1 MTTEK
6 NYSTFEIWFLAS
18 RPKTLFAAFVP
29 VIVGASLAY
38 AEGKI
43 NFIASLV
50 ALLCSILFQVGANF
64 TNDLYDFLKGADTEK
79 RVGPLR
85 VLNAGLVS
93 PGQMK
98 AVIFFNFGLAFLLGL
113 YLVYIGG
120 NFILIVGLL
129 SIIASLAYTAGPY
142 PLAYHGLGEIFVFLF
157 FGFVGTVGTFFV
169 NTKEMSVI
177 SFIAAIPVG
186 ALITNI
192 LVVNNYRDIEQDK
205 AAGKNTLAVKFG
217 KSFSRYEYLIL
228 LFSSFL
234 VPLLM
239 FINYNFRIWIFLPY
253 ITLPLAYKL
262 MLSIFQKNGS
272 QLNATLELTAKFSAL
287 YGFLLSLGLI
297 L

>member
-1 MTTEK
+1 MAEK
-6 NYSTFEIWFLAS
+6 KYSTFEIWFLAS

-38 AEGKI
+38 AEGKL
-43 NFIASLV
+43 NFTASVV

-79 RVGPLR
+79 RIGPLR
-85 VLNAGLVS
+85 VLNAGLVT
-93 PGQMK
+93 PLQMK
-98 AVIFFNFGLAFLLGL
+98 IVIFFNFGLAFLLGL

-120 NFILIVGLL
+120 NFILVIGLL

-157 FGFVGTVGTFFV
+157 FGFVGTVGTFFI
-169 NTKEMSVI
+169 NTKEI
-177 SFIAAIPVG
+177 SAIAFVAAIPVG

-217 KSFSRYEYLIL
+217 KSFSRYEYLML

-234 VPLLM
+234 VPLLI
-239 FINYNFRIWIFLPY
+239 FVNYDFRIWIFLPY
-253 ITLPLAYKL
+253 VTFPLAYKL
-262 MLSIFQKNGS
+262 ILSIFQKKGS

-287 YGFLLSLGLI
+287 YGFLFSLGFI

>member
-1 MTTEK
+1 MTDK
-6 NYSTFEIWFLAS
+6 KYSTFEIWFLAS

-29 VIVGASLAY
+29 VIVGASLAF
-38 AEGKI
+38 AEGKL
-43 NFIASLV
+43 NFTASIV
-50 ALLCSILFQVGANF
+50 ALFCSNLFQVGANF

-79 RVGPLR
+79 RIGPLR
-85 VLNAGLVS
+85 VLNAGLVT
-93 PGQMK
+93 PLQMK
-98 AVIFFNFGLAFLLGL
+98 IVIIFNFGLAFLLGL

-120 NFILIVGLL
+120 NFILIIGLL

-157 FGFVGTVGTFFV
+157 FGFIGTVGTFFV
-169 NTKEMSVI
+169 NTKELSAI
-177 SFIAAIPVG
+177 AFIAAIPVG

-205 AAGKNTLAVKFG
+205 VAGKNTLAVKFG
-217 KSFSRYEYLIL
+217 KSFSRYEYLML

-234 VPLLM
+234 VPLL
-239 FINYNFRIWIFLPY
+239 IYVNYDFRIWIFLPY

-262 MLSIFQKNGS
+262 MLSIFQKNGA
-272 QLNATLELTAKFSAL
+272 QLNSTLELTAKFSAL
-287 YGFLLSLGLI
+287 YGFLLSLGFI

>member
-1 MTTEK
+1 MTEK
-6 NYSTFEIWFLAS
+6 KYSIFEIWFLAS

-29 VIVGASLAY
+29 VIVGASLAF
-38 AEGKI
+38 AEGKL
-43 NFIASLV
+43 NLTASIV
-50 ALLCSILFQVGANF
+50 ALFCSILFQVGANF
-64 TNDLYDFLKGADTEK
+64 TNDLYDFLKGADTKK
-79 RVGPLR
+79 RIGPLR
-85 VLNAGLVS
+85 VLNAGLVT
-93 PGQMK
+93 PLQMK
-98 AVIFFNFGLAFLLGL
+98 MVIGINFGLAFLLGL
-113 YLVYIGG
+113 YLVYTAG
-120 NFILIVGLL
+120 NFILVIGLL

-169 NTKEMSVI
+169 NTKEITAIAFV
-177 SFIAAIPVG
+177 AAIPVG

-217 KSFSRYEYLIL
+217 QGFSRYEYLIL

-234 VPLLM
+234 VPLLI
-239 FINYNFRIWIFLPY
+239 FVNYDFRMWIFLPY

-262 MLSIFQKNGS
+262 MLSILQENGA
-272 QLNATLELTAKFSAL
+272 QLNSTLELTAKFSAL
-287 YGFLLSLGLI
+287 YGLLFSLGFI

>member
-1 MTTEK
+1 MAEK
-6 NYSTFEIWFLAS
+6 KYSTFEIWFLAS

-29 VIVGASLAY
+29 VIVGASLAF
-38 AEGKI
+38 AEGKL
-43 NFIASLV
+43 NLTASIM

-79 RVGPLR
+79 RIGPLR

-93 PGQMK
+93 PLQMK
-98 AVIFFNFGLAFLLGL
+98 IVIFFNFGLAFLLGL

-120 NFILIVGLL
+120 NFILVIGLL

-169 NTKEMSVI
+169 NTKEI
-177 SFIAAIPVG
+177 SAVAFIAAIPVG

-205 AAGKNTLAVKFG
+205 VAGKNTLAVKFG
-217 KSFSRYEYLIL
+217 KSFSQYEYAML

-234 VPLLM
+234 VPLLI
-239 FINYNFRIWIFLPY
+239 FVKYDFRIWIFLPY

-262 MLSIFQKNGS
+262 ILSIFKLNGS

-287 YGFLLSLGLI
+287 YGLLFSLGFI

>member
-1 MTTEK
+1 MTDK
-6 NYSTFEIWFLAS
+6 KYSTFEIWFLAS

-29 VIVGASLAY
+29 VIVGASLAF
-38 AEGKI
+38 AEGKL
-43 NFIASLV
+43 NFTASVV

-79 RVGPLR
+79 RIGPLR
-85 VLNAGLVS
+85 VLNAGLVTS
-93 PGQMK
+93 LQMK
-98 AVIFFNFGLAFLLGL
+98 IVIFFNFGLAFLLGL

-120 NFILIVGLL
+120 NFILIIGLL

-157 FGFVGTVGTFFV
+157 FGFVGTVGTFFI
-169 NTKEMSVI
+169 NTKEISVI
-177 SFIAAIPVG
+177 AFIAAIPVG

-205 AAGKNTLAVKFG
+205 VAGKNTLAVKFG
-217 KSFSRYEYLIL
+217 KSFSRYEYLML

-234 VPLLM
+234 VPLL
-239 FINYNFRIWIFLPY
+239 IYVNYDFRIWIFLPY

-262 MLSIFQKNGS
+262 MLSIFQKNGA
-272 QLNATLELTAKFSAL
+272 QLNSTLELTAKFSAL
-287 YGFLLSLGLI
+287 YGFLFSLGFI

>member
-1 MTTEK
+1 MTDK
-6 NYSTFEIWFLAS
+6 KYSTLEIWFLAS

-29 VIVGASLAY
+29 VIVGASLAF
-38 AEGKI
+38 AEGKL
-43 NFIASLV
+43 NLIASVV

-79 RVGPLR
+79 RIGPLR

-93 PGQMK
+93 ALQMK
-98 AVIFFNFGLAFLLGL
+98 IVIIFNFGLAFLLGL

-120 NFILIVGLL
+120 NFILIIGLL

-169 NTKEMSVI
+169 NTKEMSAI
-177 SFIAAIPVG
+177 AFIAAVPVG

-205 AAGKNTLAVKFG
+205 VAGKNTLAVKFG
-217 KSFSRYEYLIL
+217 KSFSQYEYAML

-234 VPLLM
+234 VPLLI
-239 FINYNFRIWIFLPY
+239 FLKYDFRVWIFLPY

-262 MLSIFQKNGS
+262 ILSIYKLNGA
-272 QLNATLELTAKFSAL
+272 QLNSTLELTAKFSAL
-287 YGFLLSLGLI
+287 YGLLFSLGFI

>member
-1 MTTEK
+1 MTDK
-6 NYSTFEIWFLAS
+6 KYSTFEIWFLAS

-29 VIVGASLAY
+29 VIVGASLAF
-38 AEGKI
+38 AEGKL
-43 NFIASLV
+43 NLTASII

-79 RVGPLR
+79 RIGPLR

-93 PGQMK
+93 PLQMK
-98 AVIFFNFGLAFLLGL
+98 IVIFFNFGLAFLLGL

-120 NFILIVGLL
+120 NFILIIGLL

-169 NTKEMSVI
+169 NTKEISVI
-177 SFIAAIPVG
+177 AFIAAIPVG

-217 KSFSRYEYLIL
+217 KSFSRYEYLML

-234 VPLLM
+234 VPLLI
-239 FINYNFRIWIFLPY
+239 FVKYDFRIWIFLPY
-253 ITLPLAYKL
+253 ITFPLAYKL
-262 MLSIFQKNGS
+262 ILSIFKQNGT
-272 QLNATLELTAKFSAL
+272 QLNSTLELTAKFSAL
-287 YGFLLSLGLI
+287 YGFLLSLGFI

>member
-1 MTTEK
+1 MAEK
-6 NYSTFEIWFLAS
+6 KYSTFEIWFLAS

-29 VIVGASLAY
+29 VIVGASLAF
-38 AEGKI
+38 AEGKL
-43 NFIASLV
+43 NLFASIV
-50 ALLCSILFQVGANF
+50 ALFCSILFQVGANF

-79 RVGPLR
+79 RIGPLR

-93 PGQMK
+93 PLQMK
-98 AVIFFNFGLAFLLGL
+98 IVIFFNFGLAFLLGL

-120 NFILIVGLL
+120 NFILVIGLL

-142 PLAYHGLGEIFVFLF
+142 PLAYHGLGELFVFLF

-169 NTKEMSVI
+169 NTKEI
-177 SFIAAIPVG
+177 SAIAFVAAIPVG

-217 KSFSRYEYLIL
+217 KSFSRYEYLML

-234 VPLLM
+234 VPLLI
-239 FINYNFRIWIFLPY
+239 FVKYDFRIWIFLPY
-253 ITLPLAYKL
+253 ITFPLAYKL
-262 MLSIFQKNGS
+262 ILSIFKQNGT
-272 QLNATLELTAKFSAL
+272 QLNSTLELTAKFSAL
-287 YGFLLSLGLI
+287 YGLLFSLGFI

>member
-1 MTTEK
+1 MAENK
-6 NYSTFEIWFLAS
+6 YSTFEIWFLAS

-29 VIVGASLAY
+29 VIVGASLAF
-38 AEGKI
+38 AEGKL
-43 NFIASLV
+43 NLTASIV
-50 ALLCSILFQVGANF
+50 ALFCSILFQVGANF

-79 RVGPLR
+79 RIGPLR
-85 VLNAGLVS
+85 VLNAGLVT
-93 PGQMK
+93 PLQMK
-98 AVIFFNFGLAFLLGL
+98 IVIFFNFGLAFLLGL
-113 YLVYIGG
+113 YLVYTAG
-120 NFILIVGLL
+120 NFILVIGLL

-157 FGFVGTVGTFFV
+157 FGFVGTVGTFFI
-169 NTKEMSVI
+169 NTKEI
-177 SFIAAIPVG
+177 SAIAFVAAIPVG

-217 KSFSRYEYLIL
+217 KSFSRYEYLML

-234 VPLLM
+234 VPLLI
-239 FINYNFRIWIFLPY
+239 FVNYDFRVWIFLPY

-262 MLSIFQKNGS
+262 ILSIFQQNGS

-287 YGFLLSLGLI
+287 YGLLFSLGFI

>member
-1 MTTEK
+1 MAEK
-6 NYSTFEIWFLAS
+6 KYSTFEIWFLAS

-29 VIVGASLAY
+29 VIVGASLAF
-38 AEGKI
+38 AEGKL
-43 NFIASLV
+43 NLTASIM

-79 RVGPLR
+79 RIGPLR

-93 PGQMK
+93 PLQMK
-98 AVIFFNFGLAFLLGL
+98 IVIFFNFGLAFLLGL

-120 NFILIVGLL
+120 NFILVIGLL

-157 FGFVGTVGTFFV
+157 FGFVGTIGTFFV
-169 NTKEMSVI
+169 NTKEI
-177 SFIAAIPVG
+177 SAVAFIAAIPVG

-205 AAGKNTLAVKFG
+205 VAGKNTLAVKFG
-217 KSFSRYEYLIL
+217 KSFSQYEYAML

-234 VPLLM
+234 VPLLI
-239 FINYNFRIWIFLPY
+239 FVKYDFRIWIFLPY

-262 MLSIFQKNGS
+262 ILSIFKLNGS

-287 YGFLLSLGLI
+287 YGLLFSLGFI

>member
-1 MTTEK
+1 MTDIK
-6 NYSTFEIWFLAS
+6 YSTFEIWFLAS

-38 AEGKI
+38 AEGKL
-43 NFIASLV
+43 NFTASAV

-79 RVGPLR
+79 RIGPLR

-93 PGQMK
+93 PLQMK
-98 AVIFFNFGLAFLLGL
+98 IVIFFNFGLAFLLGL

-120 NFILIVGLL
+120 NFILIIGLL

-169 NTKEMSVI
+169 NTKEISVI
-177 SFIAAIPVG
+177 AFIAAIPVG

-205 AAGKNTLAVKFG
+205 VAGKNTLAVKFG
-217 KSFSRYEYLIL
+217 KSFSQYEYAML

-234 VPLLM
+234 VPLLI
-239 FINYNFRIWIFLPY
+239 FVKYDFRIWIFLPY

-262 MLSIFQKNGS
+262 ILSIFKLNGS

-287 YGFLLSLGLI
+287 YGLLFSLGFI

>member
-1 MTTEK
+1 MTDK
-6 NYSTFEIWFLAS
+6 KYSTFGIWFLAS

-38 AEGKI
+38 AEGKL
-43 NFIASLV
+43 NFTASVV

-79 RVGPLR
+79 RIGPLR

-93 PGQMK
+93 PLQMK
-98 AVIFFNFGLAFLLGL
+98 LVIIFNFGLAFILGL

-120 NFILIVGLL
+120 NFILIIGLL

-169 NTKEMSVI
+169 NTKEMSAI
-177 SFIAAIPVG
+177 AFIAAIPVG

-205 AAGKNTLAVKFG
+205 VAGKNTLAVKFG
-217 KSFSRYEYLIL
+217 KSFSQYEYAML
-228 LFSSFL
+228 LVSSFL
-234 VPLLM
+234 VPLLI
-239 FINYNFRIWIFLPY
+239 FLKYDFRVWIFLPY

-262 MLSIFQKNGS
+262 ILSIYKLNGA
-272 QLNATLELTAKFSAL
+272 QLNTTLELTAKFSAL
-287 YGFLLSLGLI
+287 YGLLFSLGFI

>member
-1 MTTEK
+1 MTDK
-6 NYSTFEIWFLAS
+6 KYSTFEIWFLAS

-29 VIVGASLAY
+29 VIVGASLAC
-38 AEGKI
+38 AEGKL
-43 NFIASLV
+43 NFTASIV
-50 ALLCSILFQVGANF
+50 ALFCSNLFQVGANF

-79 RVGPLR
+79 RIGPLR
-85 VLNAGLVS
+85 VLNAGLVT
-93 PGQMK
+93 PLQMK
-98 AVIFFNFGLAFLLGL
+98 IVIIFNFGLAFLLGL

-120 NFILIVGLL
+120 NFILIIGLL

-157 FGFVGTVGTFFV
+157 FGFIGTVGTFFV
-169 NTKEMSVI
+169 NTKELSAI
-177 SFIAAIPVG
+177 AFIAAIPVG

-205 AAGKNTLAVKFG
+205 VAGKNTLAVKFG
-217 KSFSRYEYLIL
+217 KSFSRYEYLML

-234 VPLLM
+234 VPLL
-239 FINYNFRIWIFLPY
+239 IYVNYDFRIWIFLPY

-262 MLSIFQKNGS
+262 MLSIFQKNGA
-272 QLNATLELTAKFSAL
+272 QLNSTLELTAKFSAL
-287 YGFLLSLGLI
+287 YGFLLSLGFI